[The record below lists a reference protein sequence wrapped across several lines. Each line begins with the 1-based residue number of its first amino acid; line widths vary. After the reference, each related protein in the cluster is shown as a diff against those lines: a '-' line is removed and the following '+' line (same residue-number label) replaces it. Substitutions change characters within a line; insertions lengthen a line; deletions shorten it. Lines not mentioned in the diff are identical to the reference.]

1 LSASHDLGTVAP
13 LFRPQTVGR
22 LHDRVLHIVLFVT
35 MLSSPLVMIEPAPY
49 DALIFVLALAAMIAR
64 VPLDVRLLPLILLL
78 LLLCAGGAASLVP
91 VLDDPVAVQYLMV
104 SFYLCISAML
114 FAALISEDS
123 VRRLQT
129 LRRGYI
135 LAAMFAAVLGT
146 IGYFKIPGFGIFTQN
161 DRAMGT
167 FKDPNVFGPFLV
179 LPLLLMIQGVL
190 ERGLRLRY
198 LIACGIILL
207 GVLLSFSRGA
217 WGHFGFSAL
226 LMLFLM
232 LVGSR
237 SDRERAR
244 IILYAFA
251 ATLVLALAVMGAL
264 SFDAIGNM
272 FTERAELVQSYDGGH
287 GGRFGRQ
294 WAGFNGLFDYWNGLG
309 PKRFWITYG
318 QDPHNVYIN
327 AFFSYGWLGGLSYLV
342 LMVLTL
348 VFGFRALFIVTPW
361 RTAFIAVYAAF
372 VGLAAESVI
381 IDTDHWRHY
390 FLLLGL
396 VWGLTAASLKA
407 RQAAMRD
414 GVSTAALAR

>member
-1 LSASHDLGTVAP
+1 MSATHDIGAVAP
-13 LFRPQTVGR
+13 AYRPQAVGR
-22 LHDRVLHIVLFVT
+22 LHDRVLHVVLFIT
-35 MLSSPLVMIEPAPY
+35 MLFSPIVMIEPAPY

-78 LLLCAGGAASLVP
+78 LLLCAGGAASLIP
-91 VLDDPVAVQYLMV
+91 VLDDPTAVQYLMV
-104 SFYLCISAML
+104 SFYLAISAML

-123 VRRLQT
+123 VRRLRT

-135 LAAMFAAVLGT
+135 LAALFVAVLGT

-198 LIACGIILL
+198 LLGCGIILL
-207 GVLLSFSRGA
+207 GLLLSFSRGA
-217 WGHFGFSAL
+217 WGHFAFSAL
-226 LMLFLM
+226 LMLLLM

-251 ATLVLALAVMGAL
+251 ATLVLVLAVMVAL
-264 SFDAIGNM
+264 SFDAIGSM

-294 WAGFNGLFDYWNGLG
+294 WAGFNALFDYWNGLG
-309 PKRFWITYG
+309 PKRFWIMFG

-327 AFFSYGWLGGLSYLV
+327 AFFSYGWLGGLSYLA
-342 LMVLTL
+342 LTFLTL
-348 VFGFRALFIVTPW
+348 IFGFRALFIVTPW

-372 VGLAAESVI
+372 VGLAAESAI

-396 VWGLTAASLKA
+396 VWGLTAASLKS
-407 RQAAMRD
+407 RQTALRS
-414 GVSTAALAR
+414 GVPEAVLAR